1 MSRIANK
8 GLVVVPLIFLSF
20 GAQYTELYCNIQGS
34 IQNYICS
41 TQCPLQYAGKEL
53 RDLEKSLKG
62 MDFGLIMSEG
72 LKRTKR

>member
-1 MSRIANK
+1 M
-8 GLVVVPLIFLSF
+8 
-20 GAQYTELYCNIQGS
+20 QGS

-41 TQCPLQYAGKEL
+41 TKYPLQYAGKEL
-53 RDLEKSLKG
+53 RDLEKSLRG

>member
-1 MSRIANK
+1 MQ
-8 GLVVVPLIFLSF
+8 G
-20 GAQYTELYCNIQGS
+20 GMQLYCNMQGS

-41 TQCPLQYAGKEL
+41 TKYPLQYAGKEL